1 MGAFYIGTI
10 MILRFVQSYFNKK
23 VSSIFPGSAKA
34 RSKYVALSMGAS
46 AFFGIITLMLGGFSK
61 ITLSCILL
69 ATASGLALAINK
81 IISPLAMKNGTMVMS
96 SVFSTAG
103 LIVPCVAGIFFFDEP
118 MSIWQWA
125 GVAIFI
131 FGAFFLA
138 SYSKNTCPTYSFKT
152 VIYLFFVFLL
162 NGITMLCQKL
172 LTFLDENANVSMF
185 SLLSFAI
192 PAFIFFIL
200 SLFQKDETNEKLNKK
215 IYLPMLILATAV
227 FIINQFAT
235 LATYY
240 VSSVVLF
247 TLINGG
253 ATVISFAV
261 AAICFKEKPNFKSVL
276 GLILTLGGIMLVN
289 IFK

>member
-1 MGAFYIGTI
+1 MGAFYIGTV
-10 MILRFVQSYFNKK
+10 MVLRFVQSYFNKK
-23 VSSIFPGSAKA
+23 VSNIFPKSAKA
-34 RSKYVALSMGAS
+34 RYFYVALSMGIA
-46 AFFGIITLMLGGFSK
+46 ALLGVITLVLGGAGEISF
-61 ITLSCILL
+61 ICIAL

-81 IISPLAMKNGTMVMS
+81 IIAALAMKNGTMVMS

-103 LIVPCVAGIFFFDEP
+103 LIVPCVAGIFFFNEP
-118 MSIWQWA
+118 MSIWQWV
-125 GVAIFI
+125 GVEIFI

-152 VIYLFFVFLL
+152 IIYLLLVFLL

-192 PAFIFFIL
+192 PAVIFFIL
-200 SLFQKDETNEKLNKK
+200 SLFRKDNTNEKLNKK
-215 IYLPMLILATAV
+215 IYLPMLILAAAV

-235 LATYY
+235 LATAF

-261 AAICFKEKPNFKSVL
+261 AAICFKEKPTFKSVL